1 MGVEISLR
9 VKLNNCID
17 NVVKL
22 LELTT
27 DCTEEFVCVSSVIS
41 SVNVKENIVSD
52 VLLDFS
58 FIDNVFVDLG
68 SKGSFGSPLITKFS
82 FHSSILSSLYSVFLT
97 LFFIGSLF
105 SFSFISQS

>member
-27 DCTEEFVCVSSVIS
+27 DCAEEFVCVSSVIT
-41 SVNVKENIVSD
+41 SVDVKENIICD
-52 VLLDFS
+52 VLLDFT
-58 FIDNVFVDLG
+58 FIDDVFVDLG
-68 SKGSFGSPLITKFS
+68 SKGSFGSPLVAKLS
-82 FHSSILSSLYSVFLT
+82 FHCSILSSFDSIFLT
-97 LFFIGSLF
+97 LFFISSF
-105 SFSFISQS
+105 FFFSFIS